1 MHEVRKEMSLNHQT
15 ELKAPSAAEFVWL
28 LLWGGA
34 VAAAGWMQG
43 VEPGL
48 GGWLMLLLCLLGSG
62 LVLGLSRRRWARHA
76 AELQAG
82 LASDIGR
89 LEAETRSALGSIAG
103 GLNLQFKSVRG
114 ELEQVQKLILDAGNQ
129 LVASFAGMEGNL
141 KQQQSLIVEL
151 ADSEKDPTDAGTTP
165 FLAFVGKAS
174 KSMAGFVEVT
184 VESSKL
190 GIVLVERMQD
200 ISGLLTKMRE
210 ALGDISAIASQTN
223 LLALNAAIEA
233 ARAGE
238 AGRGF
243 AVVADEVR
251 KLSNRSNDFSAQIL
265 DYMKQITA
273 SVAFAERDITRMAS
287 RDMSATLDS
296 KGDIDRMLG
305 TLTQTNERNTRTM
318 QTLAEIAGV
327 AEKDIHLAVT
337 SLQFQDLTGQLVAL
351 MDRRIAA
358 LEAAVE
364 GLSGAVADGGDPAWR
379 RRLAALIQDLRE
391 AAERIAVTPASPV
404 AQQAIAAG
412 DIDLF

>member
-1 MHEVRKEMSLNHQT
+1 MLLNHQPDS
-15 ELKAPSAAEFVWL
+15 KGPGAGGFVWL
-28 LLWGGA
+28 VLWSAAVGG
-34 VAAAGWMQG
+34 VGWMRG
-43 VEPGL
+43 VEPGS
-48 GGWLMLLLCLLGSG
+48 GGWLMLLACLLGSG
-62 LVLGLSRRRWARHA
+62 LVLGLSQRRWARQA
-76 AELQAG
+76 AALDAM
-82 LASDIGR
+82 LCSDIVR
-89 LEAETRSALGSIAG
+89 LEAETRNALGSIAS
-103 GLNLQFKSVRG
+103 GLTLQFKSVRG
-114 ELEQVQKLILDAGNQ
+114 ELEQVQTLILDAGNQ

-151 ADSEKDPTDAGTTP
+151 ADSEKDPTDADTTV
-165 FLAFVGKAS
+165 FLAFVGKTS
-174 KSMAGFVEVT
+174 ESMAGFVEVT

-190 GIVLVERMQD
+190 AIVLVERMQD
-200 ISGLLTKMRE
+200 IAALLARMRE
-210 ALGDISAIASQTN
+210 ALGDIDGIAKQTN
-223 LLALNAAIEA
+223 LLALNASIEA

-265 DYMKQITA
+265 GYMRQITA
-273 SVAFAERDITRMAS
+273 SVACAEADITRMAS

-351 MDRRIAA
+351 MDRRVAA
-358 LEAAVE
+358 LEAALE
-364 GLSGAVADGGDPAWR
+364 GLSNTATAAGDPAWR
-379 RRLAALIQDLRE
+379 RRLTALTQDLRE
-391 AAERIAVTPASPV
+391 TAERVAVTPASPV

-412 DIDLF
+412 GIDLF

>member
-1 MHEVRKEMSLNHQT
+1 MHDAEEMFLNQQPKP
-15 ELKAPSAAEFVWL
+15 EGSNAAGFVWL
-28 LLWGGA
+28 MSWGAA
-34 VAAAGWMQG
+34 VGGAGWMLGAQ
-43 VEPGL
+43 PGL
-48 GGWLMLLLCLLGSG
+48 GGWLLLLACLLGSG
-62 LVLGLSRRRWARHA
+62 LVLGLSQRRWARHA
-76 AELQAG
+76 TALEATLG
-82 LASDIGR
+82 SDMVR

-103 GLNLQFKSVRG
+103 GLNVQFKSVRG
-114 ELEQVQKLILDAGNQ
+114 ELEQVRKLILDAGDQ
-129 LVASFAGMEGNL
+129 LVTSFAGMEGNL
-141 KQQQSLIVEL
+141 KHQQSLILEL
-151 ADSEKDPTDAGTTP
+151 AESDRDPLDASTTP
-165 FLAFVGKAS
+165 FLTFVGKTS
-174 KSMAGFVEVT
+174 DSMAGFVEVT

-190 GIVLVERMQD
+190 AIVLVERMQD
-200 ISGLLTKMRE
+200 IAALLAKMRE
-210 ALGDISAIASQTN
+210 ALGDISGIANQTN

-233 ARAGE
+233 ACAGE

-251 KLSNRSNDFSAQIL
+251 KLSSRSNNFSAQIL

-273 SVAFAERDITRMAS
+273 SVAFAESDITRMAS
-287 RDMSATLDS
+287 RDMTATLDS
-296 KGDIDRMLG
+296 KGDIDRMLA

-358 LEAAVE
+358 LEAALE
-364 GLSGAVADGGDPAWR
+364 GLSGAAADGGDPAWR
-379 RRLAALIQDLRE
+379 RRLTALTQDLRE

-412 DIDLF
+412 GIDLF